1 MRKILIF
8 LIIIILSSCSK
19 RDTINSITRE
29 EGSGTRGAF
38 VDLFELKEDGMDKI
52 DDSIEVTNSTIS
64 ILTSVKSD
72 KNAMGYI
79 SFGSL
84 NDNVK
89 SVKIDN
95 IEPSI
100 ENIKN
105 GKYSIIRNL
114 NIVIKE
120 KNELINDFIK
130 YINSTQAKEI
140 IEKNGYVS
148 IDNNKIYKSSD
159 LKGEINIIGSSSVA
173 PIMQKL
179 AEDYMIYNEKIIV
192 KVGQSDSTSGINSV
206 LDGTCD
212 IGMSSRELKETEINK
227 GLESVVV
234 CKDGI
239 IIIINKEQKIDNL
252 TKKEVYD
259 IYTKKIESWDRLY
272 ENK

>member
-19 RDTINSITRE
+19 KDTINSITRE

>member
-19 RDTINSITRE
+19 KDTINSITRE

-52 DDSIEVTNSTIS
+52 DDSIEVKNSTIS

-100 ENIKN
+100 ENIKT

-212 IGMSSRELKETEINK
+212 IGMSSRELKETEIDK

-259 IYTKKIESWDRLY
+259 IYTKKIKSWDRLY